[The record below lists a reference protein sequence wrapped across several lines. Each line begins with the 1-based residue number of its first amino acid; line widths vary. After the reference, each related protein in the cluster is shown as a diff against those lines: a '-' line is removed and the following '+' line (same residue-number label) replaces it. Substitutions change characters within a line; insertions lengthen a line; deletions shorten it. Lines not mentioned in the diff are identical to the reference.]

1 MELKSFPGAESVRD
15 ITFNS
20 TDGTTV
26 YEVATFPNPAHDR
39 REITRI
45 WKIGAVGQS
54 MPDEHEVEEV
64 EEVEEDEENEEDE
77 EDEEEPGSELGPEE
91 GPRSHMRYI
100 ARVEY
105 YNWNTFS
112 VRVHNQPVALGNQT
126 GGRER

>member
-26 YEVATFPNPAHDR
+26 YEVATFPNPAHEKK
-39 REITRI
+39 EITTI
-45 WKIGAVGQS
+45 WKIGEGEES
-54 MPDEHEVEEV
+54 MPK
-64 EEVEEDEENEEDE
+64 EDIGWN
-77 EDEEEPGSELGPEE
+77 LGREE
-91 GPRSHMRYI
+91 GRRSDMRYI

-112 VRVHNQPVALGNQT
+112 VRVDNQPVALGNQT

>member
-15 ITFNS
+15 ITFTS
-20 TDGTTV
+20 ADGTTV

-64 EEVEEDEENEEDE
+64 EEVEEDEEDE

-112 VRVHNQPVALGNQT
+112 VRVANQQVVFRNQT
-126 GGRER
+126 GTLER